1 MKIHFLAITLCGL
14 VAGPLTLAG
23 EVSNETTVEQRG
35 DSCVILNISEAQ
47 SDGDSLVWN
56 FDLQQPGIYVVQTV
70 VETDRGKGEP
80 SGSVEIDGAAL
91 SQTLSKVYAIEDG
104 IVSNFDKPANLEKAG
119 THTLKLRT
127 SMALTKVRL
136 VPQGYVNSRITISSD
151 KYYDEWIK
159 LHESPEKVTAM
170 EWYKQA
176 RFGMF
181 IHWGVYSEAAGSWKG
196 TPIEKGEG
204 PKVAEWL
211 MYAFKIPRAE
221 YREYAKNFQP
231 DKSFASNIA
240 RLAKETGMKYVVITA
255 KHHDGFALFDSAH
268 SDFNIDK
275 ATPYDGDLIKE
286 LYDACRAE
294 GLDFGVYY
302 SHGHDWADGC
312 DANYAKV
319 KEANDALGVP
329 TRINGKNLW
338 DPSPNSYEEYLEK
351 KAYPQVAE
359 LVRLLPD
366 LKLIWFDGDGLITEA
381 QALRFYKMVY
391 DLNPSTIVNR
401 RVGYDFGDYV
411 DAGDNKTPAAN
422 ELAAKHFE
430 TCGTGNHSWGYK
442 AHDHKW
448 KSPQVLLR
456 NFVDIV
462 SKGGNYLLNIG
473 PDGKG
478 RVPEPCVKNFQIM
491 GEWVETNS
499 EAIFGTTRWSTFHEG
514 GEGESEFWFSARDHK
529 VYAMA
534 LTQPNGKV
542 QVRSLARSSGEVSD
556 VRLLGSNGSL
566 PWKQSEESLE
576 VDFTGVT
583 TGPNGYAV
591 EVTLK
596 AKPNE

>member
-1 MKIHFLAITLCGL
+1 
-14 VAGPLTLAG
+14 
-23 EVSNETTVEQRG
+23 
-35 DSCVILNISEAQ
+35 
-47 SDGDSLVWN
+47 
-56 FDLQQPGIYVVQTV
+56 
-70 VETDRGKGEP
+70 
-80 SGSVEIDGAAL
+80 
-91 SQTLSKVYAIEDG
+91 
-104 IVSNFDKPANLEKAG
+104 
-119 THTLKLRT
+119 
-127 SMALTKVRL
+127 
-136 VPQGYVNSRITISSD
+136 
-151 KYYDEWIK
+151 
-159 LHESPEKVTAM
+159 
-170 EWYKQA
+170 
-176 RFGMF
+176 
-181 IHWGVYSEAAGSWKG
+181 
-196 TPIEKGEG
+196 
-204 PKVAEWL
+204 
-211 MYAFKIPRAE
+211 
-221 YREYAKNFQP
+221 
-231 DKSFASNIA
+231 
-240 RLAKETGMKYVVITA
+240 
-255 KHHDGFALFDSAH
+255 
-268 SDFNIDK
+268 
-275 ATPYDGDLIKE
+275 
-286 LYDACRAE
+286 
-294 GLDFGVYY
+294 
-302 SHGHDWADGC
+302 
-312 DANYAKV
+312 
-319 KEANDALGVP
+319 
-329 TRINGKNLW
+329 
-338 DPSPNSYEEYLEK
+338 
-351 KAYPQVAE
+351 
-359 LVRLLPD
+359 
-366 LKLIWFDGDGLITEA
+366 
-381 QALRFYKMVY
+381 MVY

-478 RVPEPCVKNFQIM
+478 RVPEPCIKNFQIM

-514 GEGESEFWFSARDHK
+514 GEGESEFWFSARANK

-542 QVRSLARSSGEVSD
+542 QVRSLARSAGEVSD
-556 VRLLGSNGSL
+556 VRLLGLKESL